1 MKGLSMEPKDLGK
14 SSTGMQPN
22 VAGLLSYVLGWITG
36 LVFFLI
42 EKENK
47 FVRFHA
53 AQSIIVSGALFIF
66 YIVVMVLTT
75 ILAMIGLGVLI
86 PLFALI
92 NGLVGLAGLILWI
105 LLMVKAYQGE
115 MFKLP
120 IAGDMADK
128 MANKTA

>member
-1 MKGLSMEPKDLGK
+1 
-14 SSTGMQPN
+14 
-22 VAGLLSYVLGWITG
+22 
-36 LVFFLI
+36 
-42 EKENK
+42 
-47 FVRFHA
+47 
-53 AQSIIVSGALFIF
+53 
-66 YIVVMVLTT
+66 MVLTT